1 MHGWGGSPKETR
13 FLRLKKELESR
24 DYKVEVP
31 EMPDT
36 EHPKIDAWVS
46 KLREIVGEVD
56 EKTYFVDHSIGCQTI
71 MRYLESLPENVK
83 VGGVIFVAGWVNL
96 ILKEIEKE
104 GVMEIAKP
112 WLETPLNWAKITK
125 HTKNF
130 IAIFS
135 DDDQYVPLSDTKI
148 FKEKLGA
155 EIIVLKGKGHNII
168 DLSIVRDKILE
179 MAK

>member
-1 MHGWGGSPKETR
+1 MQ
-13 FLRLKKELESR
+13 
-24 DYKVEVP
+24 
-31 EMPDT
+31 DT

-46 KLREIVGEVD
+46 KLREIAGKVD
-56 EKTYFVDHSIGCQTI
+56 EDTYFIGNSIGCQTI
-71 MRYLESLPENVK
+71 LRYLQELPEESK
-83 VGGVIFVAGWVNL
+83 VGGVLFVAGWVNL

-112 WLETPLNWAKITK
+112 WLETPINWAKITK

-135 DDDQYVPLSDTKI
+135 DDDQYVPLSDSEI

-155 EIIVLKGKGHNII
+155 EIIVLNKLLEISKEGK
-168 DLSIVRDKILE
+168 
-179 MAK
+179 